1 MKEIRTD
8 YKRSINYLRETA
20 VASPDVSCFAPPQRE
35 AEIFRRILME
45 IPIGKLE
52 GESLA
57 GDYGMSFAAAGFRDR
72 VEAAHIAPGP
82 VTASSNTPFTILAQ
96 QYGCRSGFSPAHTT
110 VCYDLLVQKGMNG
123 IIAEIENDIL
133 AADSECREY
142 LTAEIAAL
150 RSVIAW
156 SERYAKL
163 SFEQC
168 NRVPAEPPRNFHEAL
183 QAVWLVHTAIGI
195 GEKNDASLS
204 LGRIDQYLYPFYRD
218 DLVRGVPETQLEAVL
233 SDFFLKL
240 NRYGDAACAVNLGGV
255 DSTGKDMFNDL
266 TRLIVKVAT
275 GLQLPSP
282 ILAARIH
289 PGISQEDFDS
299 LTIPEL
305 FRIGQPSFYGEFS
318 CRHALLERGVDESEV
333 HRWTVNSCMGLMMS
347 GEEFSD
353 MWGVVFTFLLPL
365 ELALNHGQPFH
376 GRLPFKLHTA
386 PPEDYADTSEIM
398 NTTAAYAGELLKIL
412 TARHREITAC
422 EGKNNPD
429 PYVSALLRGGTPGKD
444 RLLGGPRYHTV
455 NVDAFALVNAADAI
469 TAINQVVFQRR
480 SHTLAELVAAAIN
493 NFSGQEALRLELLTA
508 PKYGNDNRE
517 ADQNVRKLAARFAA
531 VVRDCSDEKMIYMP
545 SFHTLNAHVGAGASW
560 GAGLDGRL
568 AGEPFAKNI
577 GPMQG
582 RNINGITSVITSA
595 TAIEQEFF
603 YGGQALDLHVDA
615 GLFDAY
621 SDRVKL
627 QAALQTY
634 FKQGGLLIQINGGSV
649 ETLKKALV
657 EPEMYA
663 DLTVRIGGYSTRFV
677 LLSREIQR
685 EMIKRFESHT

>member
-1 MKEIRTD
+1 
-8 YKRSINYLRETA
+8 
-20 VASPDVSCFAPPQRE
+20 
-35 AEIFRRILME
+35 
-45 IPIGKLE
+45 
-52 GESLA
+52 
-57 GDYGMSFAAAGFRDR
+57 
-72 VEAAHIAPGP
+72 
-82 VTASSNTPFTILAQ
+82 
-96 QYGCRSGFSPAHTT
+96 
-110 VCYDLLVQKGMNG
+110 
-123 IIAEIENDIL
+123 
-133 AADSECREY
+133 
-142 LTAEIAAL
+142 
-150 RSVIAW
+150 
-156 SERYAKL
+156 
-163 SFEQC
+163 
-168 NRVPAEPPRNFHEAL
+168 
-183 QAVWLVHTAIGI
+183 
-195 GEKNDASLS
+195 
-204 LGRIDQYLYPFYRD
+204 
-218 DLVRGVPETQLEAVL
+218 
-233 SDFFLKL
+233 
-240 NRYGDAACAVNLGGV
+240 
-255 DSTGKDMFNDL
+255 
-266 TRLIVKVAT
+266 
-275 GLQLPSP
+275 
-282 ILAARIH
+282 
-289 PGISQEDFDS
+289 
-299 LTIPEL
+299 
-305 FRIGQPSFYGEFS
+305 
-318 CRHALLERGVDESEV
+318 
-333 HRWTVNSCMGLMMS
+333 MMP

-376 GRLPFKLHTA
+376 GKLPFELHTV
-386 PPEDYADTSEIM
+386 PPENYANTSEILS
-398 NTTAAYAGELLKIL
+398 TTAAYAGELLKIL
-412 TARHREITAC
+412 TMRHREITAC

-455 NVDAFALVNAADAI
+455 NVDAFALVNTADAI
-469 TAINQVVFQRR
+469 TAIDQVVFQHR

-508 PKYGNDNRE
+508 PKYGNDNAE

-531 VVRDCSDEKMIYMP
+531 IVRDCSDDKMIYMP

-582 RNINGITSVITSA
+582 RNKNGITSVITSA

-634 FKQGGLLIQINGGSV
+634 FKQGGLLIQINGV
-649 ETLKKALV
+649 KVDTLKRALV
-657 EPEMYA
+657 NPEMYA
-663 DLTVRIGGYSTRFV
+663 DLIVRIGGYSTRFV